1 MEPHML
7 RNLFRFPIAYYRRWR
22 DSRSLSE
29 VARVMSR
36 NTAID
41 KLKMVEFSHSGIWVH
56 VLDGRKFRWDVGT
69 PNSLLTIPKSG
80 VYEGRESAFIRTI
93 VKPGMTAVDC
103 GANFGWY
110 TTLLAQCVGESG
122 AVHSFEPIPEVF
134 ELLKEN
140 LRANSLDNRV
150 HANNFALGESEGLL
164 KMLIPLRQG
173 KGTPF
178 ASFKKQTW
186 GKHRTLEV
194 RVNTLM
200 KYCQEQA
207 LSSVNF
213 IKCDVEGA
221 ELLVMKGAEPLF
233 VRGDRP
239 AMMLELVESS
249 MQPFG
254 FTRKDAYDLL
264 AVYGYVPH
272 YIDEKGTPVPI
283 RHYNKIQQQN
293 IFFLTEAQSGP

>member
-1 MEPHML
+1 MDPHML
-7 RNLFRFPIAYYRRWR
+7 RSLFRFPIDYYRRWR

-56 VLDGRKFRWDVGT
+56 VLDGRKFRWEVGT

-134 ELLKEN
+134 DRLKEN
-140 LRANSLDNRV
+140 LWANSLSHRV
-150 HANNFALGESEGLL
+150 HANNFALGESEGLH
-164 KMLIPLRQG
+164 KMLIPVRQG

-186 GKHRTLEV
+186 GKHRTVEV
-194 RVNTLM
+194 GVRTLVN
-200 KYCQEQA
+200 YCQERA
-207 LSSVNF
+207 LSSIDF

-221 ELLVMKGAEPLF
+221 ELLVMKGAEQVF
-233 VRGDRP
+233 IRGARP
-239 AMMLELVESS
+239 TIMLELVESS
-249 MQPFG
+249 MKPFG
-254 FTRKDAYDLL
+254 FTRKDAYDWL
-264 AVYGYVPH
+264 AVYGYAPH
-272 YIDEKGTPVPI
+272 YIDTNGSPVPI
-283 RHYNKIQQQN
+283 RHFNKIQHQN
-293 IFFLTEAQSGP
+293 IFFLTEANSRT